1 MKPSFFATQ
10 LEFRKWLSENHKKET
25 ELLVGYYKVKC
36 KKPSMTWSQSVDEAL
51 CFGWIDGVRKSINE
65 ESYSIRFT
73 PRKSTSIWSTV
84 NIEKMEVLIENG
96 LMQPSG
102 LKIYKSRTE
111 KKSKVYTYEQK
122 IVKLSSTYKEVF
134 KSNKKAWDFFSSQ
147 APSYQKKI
155 IHLIM
160 SAKQEKTQISRLE
173 KAIKESEQLKR
184 VY

>member
-1 MKPSFFATQ
+1 MS
-10 LEFRKWLSENHKKET
+10 
-25 ELLVGYYKVKC
+25 
-36 KKPSMTWSQSVDEAL
+36 D
-51 CFGWIDGVRKSINE
+51 
-65 ESYSIRFT
+65 
-73 PRKSTSIWSTV
+73 
-84 NIEKMEVLIENG
+84 
-96 LMQPSG
+96 
-102 LKIYKSRTE
+102 LKGGEPSRTE
-111 KKSKVYTYEQK
+111 KKSKVYAYEQK

-173 KAIKESEQLKR
+173 KAIKESEQFKR